1 MLSLQEALE
10 KYPKESFGDFV
21 KLAEQEREKMLQ
33 LFPIESWSEMPLD
46 KYALGQENS
55 ENTFCR
61 WIEFNTQ
68 HLGSIRGGSA
78 NKLIIYKHKNRPGW
92 YYDASAYKNEQDAW
106 RDVRDSFVKAFE
118 FAKTGDYD
126 DIDDLTPL
134 RSGPSLRVKVLYLYF
149 PDQIMPVYTKAHMQ
163 HFLSLLGK
171 TDTDAEPI
179 RLNRS
184 LLTLLK
190 QNPAFNN
197 WTTIEMMCF
206 LYQWADPRESSRI
219 VKVPPGDN
227 AKFWPDCLAGSYVC
241 VGWDEIGDLREF
253 DSKDSFKDK
262 FYELYLAGY
271 NNSKSTTSKKAN
283 ELWTL
288 RELEAGDIV
297 IANKGLSKVLAVGE
311 VVEPGYDWM
320 PEREEYKHIVH
331 VKWDTSFEKEIERQG
346 NWGTT
351 TVARVSLA
359 LYQQITKNQ
368 ASQQI
373 RLLQP
378 TGEPFLK
385 EIEDAIE
392 RKCQVILYGPPG
404 TGKTYYARRFSV
416 WWLLKSQGS
425 QDPETVLADKDAFNM
440 VEKGLSTAQM
450 STKFWWMVA
459 NPQNWNW
466 GELFTNGSVEYRY
479 GRLKKN
485 FPKVQPGDLVIGYQ
499 ASPDKRIVALAKIT
513 EGLHSTSTGEQ
524 KITLAPVHQIK
535 NGLTFEE
542 LQNDEVLKN
551 SEPLQFRNQGTLF
564 ALTDRETE
572 YLSARLIEKD
582 PKIQDIL
589 RGEETVGQL
598 TRLTFHPSYSYEDFI
613 EGFRPLDT
621 GSGGLALRLED
632 GIFKRVCNEAKANP
646 QKKYL
651 ILIDEINR
659 ANIAKVFGE
668 IITLLEKDKR
678 DLAITL
684 PQSKDNFSIPSNV
697 FLLGTMNTADRS
709 IKLLDSA
716 LRRRFAF
723 IEMMPNVEILR
734 GAKIGN
740 LPLDDF
746 LDQINSRILKHDGR
760 EKQIGHSFLL
770 KDGKPL
776 SEPEELARCF
786 KQEILPLL
794 QEYCYDD
801 YATLRKYLGEKFFN
815 KETQALDMEILD
827 DPDVLLGKLEEEFVN
842 SDSGD
847 D

>member
-1 MLSLQEALE
+1 MLSFQETLE
-10 KYPKESFGDFV
+10 KYPKELFSDFA

-33 LFPIESWSEMPLD
+33 LFPIESWSEMPLE

-78 NKLIIYKHKNRPGW
+78 NKLIIYKHKNKPGW

-106 RDVRDSFVKAFE
+106 QAVRDSFVKAFE
-118 FAKTGDYD
+118 LAEAGDYNS
-126 DIDDLTPL
+126 IDDLPPL
-134 RSGPSLRVKVLYLYF
+134 RSGPSLRVKVLHLYF

-171 TDTDAEPI
+171 TETDAEPI

-197 WTTIEMMCF
+197 WTTIEMMRF

-253 DSKDSFKDK
+253 DSKDSFKEK

-320 PEREEYKHIVH
+320 PERKEYKHIVH

-351 TVARVSLA
+351 TVARVSPS
-359 LYQQITKNQ
+359 LYQQITKSQ

-373 RLLQP
+373 RLIQP
-378 TGEPFLK
+378 MAEPFLK

-425 QDPETVLADKDAFNM
+425 PDPETVLTDQDAFHAA
-440 VEKGLSTAQM
+440 EKSLSTAQV
-450 STKFWWMVA
+450 SNRFWWMVA

-466 GELFTNGSVEYRY
+466 GELFQTGSIQYRY
-479 GRLKKN
+479 GRIQKN
-485 FPKVQPGDLVIGYQ
+485 FLKVQPGDLVIGYQ

-513 EGLHSTSTGEQ
+513 EGLHSASTGEQ
-524 KITLAPVHQIK
+524 KITLTPVHQIK
-535 NGLTFEE
+535 NGLTFED

-551 SEPLQFRNQGTLF
+551 SEPLRFRNQGTLF

-582 PKIQDIL
+582 PELQDIL

-709 IKLLDSA
+709 IKLLDAA

-746 LDQINSRILKHDGR
+746 LDQINSRILQHDGR

-770 KDGKPL
+770 KNGEPI

-786 KQEILPLL
+786 KHEILPLL

-801 YATLRKYLGEKFFN
+801 YTDLKKYLGEKFFN
-815 KETQALDMEILD
+815 KETQALDTEILE
-827 DPDVLLGKLEEEFVN
+827 DPGVLLSRLEEEFVR
-842 SDSGD
+842 SGGGED
-847 D
+847 